1 MPTDSPYVNVHRGG
15 SCTKQIGLIPAI
27 SFSITTS
34 LQKTQRKVKVLN
46 LYVYTIYIHIYG
58 AQSGPTSQPWPLC
71 FGLFR
76 FVLEAVK
83 HHLVT

>member
-1 MPTDSPYVNVHRGG
+1 MYKANRLDPGNKFQHHNLLAKN
-15 SCTKQIGLIPAI
+15 TKKGESAK
-27 SFSITTS
+27 SIH
-34 LQKTQRKVKVLN
+34 
-46 LYVYTIYIHIYG
+46 VYYIYTHIYG